1 MIKGVSL
8 YIHIPFCSRRCTYCD
23 FVVFTGANKELI
35 DKYIDKV
42 CQEISFYSSFNE
54 KLNTIFWG
62 GGTPSFLKIDHIK
75 KVVEKIHNSFD
86 CSNIVE
92 HTIEVNPVNLN
103 RKNLKEYIKL
113 RINRLSIGVQSFD
126 ENILNKINRNHSV
139 KNIYETFYYARDS
152 GFDNISFDLIFG
164 LPYQDKNIWNSTL
177 NKTLELKPE
186 HISIYSLDL
195 HENTLL
201 YQEVKDK
208 KTYLPDEDLYLEMF
222 NLTQE
227 LLLSNNYINYEI
239 SNWAKKGYESKHNK
253 VYWKNYN
260 YIGVGVSSSSFYKRK
275 RYKNSDNLEEYLS
288 KDNFEINQKEQTI
301 KEELEETIFMNLR
314 LLNEGIN
321 IDEINKRFNINFL
334 ELYKEQIKLLLK
346 KNFIYISE
354 GFLKINKKYINVS
367 NEIFKEFIL

>member
-113 RINRLSIGVQSFD
+113 RI
-126 ENILNKINRNHSV
+126 
-139 KNIYETFYYARDS
+139 
-152 GFDNISFDLIFG
+152 
-164 LPYQDKNIWNSTL
+164 
-177 NKTLELKPE
+177 
-186 HISIYSLDL
+186 
-195 HENTLL
+195 
-201 YQEVKDK
+201 
-208 KTYLPDEDLYLEMF
+208 
-222 NLTQE
+222 
-227 LLLSNNYINYEI
+227 
-239 SNWAKKGYESKHNK
+239 
-253 VYWKNYN
+253 
-260 YIGVGVSSSSFYKRK
+260 RK
-275 RYKNSDNLEEYLS
+275 YPK
-288 KDNFEINQKEQTI
+288 
-301 KEELEETIFMNLR
+301 
-314 LLNEGIN
+314 
-321 IDEINKRFNINFL
+321 
-334 ELYKEQIKLLLK
+334 
-346 KNFIYISE
+346 
-354 GFLKINKKYINVS
+354 
-367 NEIFKEFIL
+367 